1 VKKLLF
7 LPFLFVS
14 MLQATTLTLQES
26 IEKTLQNYPDAQSL
40 QLKIKQ
46 SKLAYRSSLALY
58 LPQVNLDAQ
67 YNLTQTYI
75 FPFNGKF
82 NTKDDTGWNVGVNL
96 KQKVWDFSKTTSQI
110 EASQLDREIAKLSLL
125 DFQALLAYKVK
136 SLYKLMVV
144 QREAITVREQDLK
157 AKKAYYAQAQALV
170 KQGLKTSADASRFLS
185 ALYSAEDALAIA
197 RANYEKAKNT
207 LSLYTGED
215 IDANVTLDNAQLQ
228 ENFLKSTDV
237 QKKILA
243 KNYALKI
250 EQKNIQKNKLLQ
262 KSARAEHYGSIDIV
276 ASYHRLN
283 TLNTYDSSLAGITLN
298 IPLYS
303 GGRIS
308 AQAQKAALA
317 SQIAKEQTRSKE
329 LAIKDELAKLLLDIQ
344 RYNTTIEAK
353 KAQRDAAKETKEVL
367 DGRYKEGLATYIEVL
382 DATSLLLNARLGLLE
397 AYYSRS
403 LSIDRIIYLEGK
415 TSTSP

>member
-1 VKKLLF
+1 
-7 LPFLFVS
+7 

-144 QREAITVREQDLK
+144 QREAITVRQQDLK
-157 AKKAYYAQAQALV
+157 AKKAYYEQAQALV

>member
-7 LPFLFVS
+7 LPFLFVGIV
-14 MLQATTLTLQES
+14 QATTLTLQES

-46 SKLAYRSSLALY
+46 SKLAYRSSLARY

-110 EASQLDREIAKLSLL
+110 KASQLDREIAKLSLL

-185 ALYSAEDALAIA
+185 ALYSAQDALAIA
-197 RANYEKAKNT
+197 HANYEKAKNT

-228 ENFLKSTDV
+228 ENFLKSTEI

-243 KNYALKI
+243 KNYALQI

-262 KSARAEHYGSIDIV
+262 KSARAEHYGSIDVV

-382 DATSLLLNARLGLLE
+382 DATSLLLNAKLGLLE

-415 TSTSP
+415 I

>member
-1 VKKLLF
+1 MKKLLF
-7 LPFLFVS
+7 LPFLFVGIV
-14 MLQATTLTLQES
+14 QATTLTLQES

-46 SKLAYRSSLALY
+46 SKLAYRSSLARY

-110 EASQLDREIAKLSLL
+110 KASQLDREIAKLSLL

-185 ALYSAEDALAIA
+185 ALYSAQDALAIA
-197 RANYEKAKNT
+197 HANYEKAKNT

-228 ENFLKSTDV
+228 ENFLKSTEI

-243 KNYALKI
+243 KNYALQI

-262 KSARAEHYGSIDIV
+262 KSARAEHYGSIDVV

-382 DATSLLLNARLGLLE
+382 DATSLLLNAKLGLLE

-415 TSTSP
+415 I